1 MVHAIGARRQFGTTL
16 LEALV
21 ALLVLALGML
31 SVGRVQTQMR
41 LNADLAR
48 QRSEAVR
55 LAQEDL
61 ERLRAF
67 SVLALTAGARS
78 FAEIAD
84 AATTVDAASGYTSNT
99 RYQVKRTVTPAPA
112 PNAKNASVTVGW
124 VDRAGAAHQVV
135 LNSVISGSNPAH
147 SGALNLV
154 IGSPHL
160 QGFHA
165 RAPAV
170 PLVAKD
176 LGNGTSVFKPVS
188 QGSVAI
194 VLSNLSG
201 AVIGRCEGVDPT
213 TPTAALTF
221 ADLGSCD
228 AVNGHLI
235 SGYVRFS
242 ATSPPDPGAA
252 NALPLAVAVALSP
265 SSGNYARPPACNSEA
280 MKVVRYS
287 RSGQLSIESVP
298 IDASATSWGLSA
310 WTETG
315 DRFVAYHCTV
325 FPAAGTTVW
334 SGQATLVPTGWI
346 IGAGPDDWRVCR
358 YAADLDGSGAI
369 DANIEHPARYGN
381 VDSALPNQNYLVI
394 KSSESCPAGKPV
406 RLDGTASDIFVNWAT
421 APHQP

>member
-61 ERLRAF
+61 ERMRAF

-78 FAEIAD
+78 FADIAD
-84 AATTVDAASGYTSNT
+84 ATTTIDAASGYASNT
-99 RYQVKRTVTPAPA
+99 RYQLTRTVTPAVA
-112 PNAKNASVTVGW
+112 PNAKNASVSVNW
-124 VDRAGAAHQVV
+124 FDRGGTAHQVV

-154 IGSPHL
+154 TGSPHL

-170 PLVAKD
+170 PLAAKN
-176 LGNGTSVFKPVS
+176 LGNGTSVLKPVS

-194 VLSNLSG
+194 VLSDLSG
-201 AVIGRCEGVDPT
+201 AVIGRCEGVNPT
-213 TPTAALTF
+213 TSTAALTV

-228 AVNGHLI
+228 DVNGYLI

-242 ATSPPDPGAA
+242 ATSPPNPGAA
-252 NALPLAVAVALSP
+252 NDLPFAVAVVLSP
-265 SSGNYARPPACNSEA
+265 SSGDYTRPPTCSSEA
-280 MKVVRYS
+280 LKVVQFNRDG
-287 RSGQLSIESVP
+287 RLVVESVP
-298 IDASATSWGLSA
+298 IDASASSRGLSS
-310 WTETG
+310 WTESG
-315 DRFVAYHCTV
+315 DRFVAYHCAV
-325 FPAAGTTVW
+325 FPATGSTAW
-334 SGQATLVPTGWI
+334 SGQATLLPTGWT
-346 IGAGPDDWRVCR
+346 IGMSPDDWRVCR
-358 YAADLDGSGAI
+358 YAADLDGSGAV

-381 VDSALPNQNYLVI
+381 VDGALPNQNYLVI
-394 KSSESCPAGKPV
+394 KGSESCPAGSPV
-406 RLDGTASDIFVNWAT
+406 RLDGTGDNVFVNLAT